1 MTEPAARPRPYHV
14 LRHRDFRLLWGSQF
28 VSMTG
33 SQMQVV
39 ALNWHVYLLTGSPLA
54 LGLVGLTRVIPVILF
69 SLTGGIVADR
79 VDRRRIMLVSQT
91 AMAVFSA
98 VLAFL
103 TWRGH
108 STVGALYA
116 MNALTGAASAF
127 DNPARQSLVPRL
139 VPAADLPSALALNLV
154 MFHAAF
160 IGGPGLA
167 GLLLA
172 GGAGAHPGAA
182 AGHVA
187 HVTVASAGSLP
198 TIGLIYAVNAC
209 SFLAV
214 IVALLLMRTNTAPEQ
229 SAATDEHPLD
239 SLKAGLRFVFTTPI
253 MVWTMGLDFVATFF
267 AGSLSLLPIFADQ
280 ILHVGPAGYGWLVAA
295 PALGAL
301 LGSIYTSVFHLP
313 RRQGRVLL
321 WAIVAYGACTVAY
334 GLAPRYWIVF
344 AALAG
349 TGLSDLV
356 STVIRQTL
364 RQLLTPDVL
373 RGRMTSVNM
382 IFFMGGP
389 QLGEMEAGL
398 VASIFA
404 SAAFGARVSVVTGGL
419 LTALAAAVV
428 ASRSRL
434 VRDYEPPAA

>member
-1 MTEPAARPRPYHV
+1 MSASERRPPPYHV
-14 LRHRDFRLLWGSQF
+14 LRHRDFRLLWATQF
-28 VSMTG
+28 VSLTG

-54 LGLVGLTRVIPVILF
+54 LGLVGLTRVVPIIVF
-69 SLTGGIVADR
+69 SLWGGIVADR
-79 VDRRRIMLVSQT
+79 YDRRRIMLVSQT
-91 AMAVFSA
+91 AMAIFSA
-98 VLAFL
+98 VLAGL
-103 TWRGH
+103 TLRGH

-139 VPAADLPSALALNLV
+139 VPAADLASALALNLV

-172 GGAGAHPGAA
+172 GGGGPLPGSVPHAPA
-182 AGHVA
+182 VPQ
-187 HVTVASAGSLP
+187 AGS
-198 TIGLIYAVNAC
+198 TSVIALIYAVNAV

-214 IVALLLMRTNTAPEQ
+214 IMALLLMRTNTAPE
-229 SAATDEHPLD
+229 AGTATDEHPLE

-280 ILHVGPAGYGWLVAA
+280 ILHVGAAGYGWLVAA

-301 LGSIYTSVFHLP
+301 VGSIYTSVVHLP

-321 WAIVAYGACTVAY
+321 AAITVYGVCTIAY
-334 GLAPRYWIVF
+334 GLGPRYVIVF

-349 TGLSDLV
+349 TGLADLV

-364 RQLLTPDVL
+364 RQILTPDSL

-398 VASIFA
+398 VASLFA
-404 SAAFGARVSVVTGGL
+404 SAAFGARVSVVTGGIA
-419 LTALAAAVV
+419 TMIAAAVV
-428 ASRSRL
+428 ASKSAL
-434 VRDYEPPAA
+434 VRNYEPPAA

>member
-1 MTEPAARPRPYHV
+1 
-14 LRHRDFRLLWGSQF
+14 
-28 VSMTG
+28 VSLTG

-54 LGLVGLTRVIPVILF
+54 LGLVGLTRVVPVIVF
-69 SLTGGIVADR
+69 SLWGGIVADR
-79 VDRRRIMLVSQT
+79 FDRRRVMLLSQS
-91 AMAVFSA
+91 AMTVFSA
-98 VLAFL
+98 LLAVLTF
-103 TWRGH
+103 RGEA
-108 STVGALYA
+108 SLAVLYA
-116 MNALTGAASAF
+116 LNAATGAASAF

-139 VPAADLPSALALNLV
+139 VPQADLADALALNLV

-172 GGAGAHPGAA
+172 GGGAAVGPGAA
-182 AGHVA
+182 AQA
-187 HVTVASAGSLP
+187 TAIANARSLP
-198 TIGLIYAVNAC
+198 VIGSIYSVNAV
-209 SFLAV
+209 SFVAV
-214 IVALLLMRTNTAPEQ
+214 IVALLLMRTRTAPDPGTV
-229 SAATDEHPLD
+229 TDEHPLE

-280 ILHVGPAGYGWLVAA
+280 ILRVGPAGYGWLVAA

-301 LGSIYTSVFHLP
+301 IGSIYTSVVHLP
-313 RRQGRVLL
+313 RRQGHVLL
-321 WAIVAYGACTVAY
+321 WAIAAYGVCTIVY
-334 GLAPRYWIVF
+334 GLGTGYVIVF

-349 TGLSDLV
+349 TGLADLV

-364 RQLLTPDVL
+364 RQLLTPDAL

-398 VASIFA
+398 VASMFV
-404 SAAFGARVSVVTGGL
+404 SAALGARVSVVSGGI
-419 LTALAAAVV
+419 LTLAAAAWV
-428 ASRSRL
+428 AWRSAL
-434 VRDYEPPAA
+434 VRDYQPPNAVAQ

>member
-1 MTEPAARPRPYHV
+1 
-14 LRHRDFRLLWGSQF
+14 LWASQF
-28 VSMTG
+28 VSLTG

-54 LGLVGLTRVIPVILF
+54 LGLVGLTRVIPVIVF
-69 SLTGGIVADR
+69 SLWGGIVADR
-79 VDRRRIMLVSQT
+79 FDRKRVMLASQT
-91 AMAVFSA
+91 AMTVFSA
-98 VLAFL
+98 LLALL
-103 TWRGH
+103 TFRGQA
-108 STVGALYA
+108 SLALLYA
-116 MNALTGAASAF
+116 LNAATGAASAF

-139 VPAADLPSALALNLV
+139 VPPADLPSALALNLV

-172 GGAGAHPGAA
+172 GGGAAVTPGAA
-182 AGHVA
+182 AHAV
-187 HVTVASAGSLP
+187 VTASAQSLP
-198 TIGLIYAVNAC
+198 VIGMIYTVNSA

-214 IVALLLMRTNTAPEQ
+214 IVALLLMRTNTAPERG
-229 SAATDEHPLD
+229 AVTDEHPLD

-280 ILHVGPAGYGWLVAA
+280 VLHVGPAGYGWLVAA

-301 LGSIYTSVFHLP
+301 IGSIYTSVVHLP

-321 WAIVAYGACTVAY
+321 WAIAAYGACTIVY
-334 GLAPRYWIVF
+334 GLGTQYLIVF

-349 TGLSDLV
+349 TGLADLV

-364 RQLLTPDVL
+364 RQLLTPDAL

-398 VASIFA
+398 VASIFV
-404 SAAFGARVSVVTGGL
+404 SAALGARVSVVSGGI
-419 LTALAAAVV
+419 LTLVAAAVV
-428 ASRSRL
+428 ASRSAL
-434 VRDYEPPAA
+434 VRDYQPPAAVSQ